1 MASDMT
7 STVVVSII
15 IVLAIIVFYLYVVV
29 GPEHAKNRSQNVYA
43 AKMGNVQYVPPCPVG
58 GKCNSGN
65 ANSGLVRKKR

>member
-29 GPEHAKNRSQNVYA
+29 GPEHSTNRSHNVYA
-43 AKMGNVQYVPPCPVG
+43 AKMGSAHYVPPCPAG
-58 GKCNSGN
+58 GKCNTGN